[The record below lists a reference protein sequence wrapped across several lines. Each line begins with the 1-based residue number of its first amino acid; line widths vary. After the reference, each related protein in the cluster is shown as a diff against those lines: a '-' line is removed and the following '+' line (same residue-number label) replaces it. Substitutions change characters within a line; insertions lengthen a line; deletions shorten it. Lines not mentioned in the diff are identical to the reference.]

1 MAADDCIFCKSIS
14 GEIPSKPLFEDDDMI
29 IINDIQPQA
38 PVHLLLI
45 PKKHIE
51 MITTSEEADQEL
63 LGKLIYMTKI
73 IAHEIGV
80 KENSYR
86 VVINNGEYAG
96 QAVCIDCHD
105 TEANQISSDEH
116 SDLSCEVCH
125 GPGTQ
130 HVENNEI
137 KLEKPGTRIFC
148 GQCHGLHLARSIEV
162 INQVDTKEHYPERE
176 DCIDCHNPHAVWELK
191 D

>member
-1 MAADDCIFCKSIS
+1 MPLQLKTLI
-14 GEIPSKPLFEDDDMI
+14 PLFI
-29 IINDIQPQA
+29 AFIGLFL
-38 PVHLLLI
+38 VVRHLLI
-45 PKKHIE
+45 PESFGKYGHYR
-51 MITTSEEADQEL
+51 ADA
-63 LGKLIYMTKI
+63 ID
-73 IAHEIGV
+73 EIGV
-80 KENSYR
+80 LPAK
-86 VVINNGEYAG
+86 YAG